1 MEKPYLTTGELAS
14 LFGLTT
20 QSLHN
25 SINEE
30 RFPVPTY
37 KMGKFRVADKVVV
50 QHYFD
55 ARRAVGLSKLAD
67 RAFYLATDTT

>member
-1 MEKPYLTTGELAS
+1 MEKPYLTMGELAS

-55 ARRAVGLSKLAD
+55 SRRAVGLSTLEE
-67 RAFYLATDTT
+67 RNFAFP

>member
-1 MEKPYLTTGELAS
+1 MEKPYLTMGELAS

-55 ARRAVGLSKLAD
+55 SRRALGLSALAE
-67 RAFYLATDTT
+67 RNFSFP

>member
-1 MEKPYLTTGELAS
+1 MEKPYLTMGELAS

-55 ARRAVGLSKLAD
+55 SRRAVGLSALEE
-67 RAFYLATDTT
+67 RNFAFP